1 MNNFDFFDIMKIQ
14 NIPKSNFK
22 TSVTTKTIPRR
33 IVRKLK
39 INSIYAEA
47 RKIR

>member
-1 MNNFDFFDIMKIQ
+1 MNNFDLFEIMKIQ

-39 INSIYAEA
+39 INKMFNE
-47 RKIR
+47 

>member
-1 MNNFDFFDIMKIQ
+1 MNFDLFDIMRSQ
-14 NIPKSNFK
+14 NMPASAFSVKSSST
-22 TSVTTKTIPRR
+22 TSVPIH
-33 IVRKLK
+33 IIRKLK

>member
-1 MNNFDFFDIMKIQ
+1 MSNFDLFDIMKIQ
-14 NIPKSNFK
+14 NIPKSNVK